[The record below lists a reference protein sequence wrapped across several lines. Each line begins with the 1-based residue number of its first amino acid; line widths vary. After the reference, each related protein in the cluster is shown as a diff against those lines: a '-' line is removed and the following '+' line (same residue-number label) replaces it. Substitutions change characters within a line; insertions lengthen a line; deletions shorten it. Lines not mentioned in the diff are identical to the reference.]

1 VSIAALLVDQE
12 EFEPIHCSEEVLEG
26 LLRTRGHHLFP
37 GFTYFDFRPPIPS
50 VTGTRHP
57 DGVLLATGFDRWWVV
72 EVEVHRHSV
81 TDHIE
86 PQLSAL
92 RDGLYG
98 PEAFRYLDRH
108 EGFLASDYI
117 SLDLWQPSFLLIVDE
132 ATAEIRAA
140 ASRCEFAVI
149 ECAVFRS
156 RLNRYAVAVNGDRPR
171 RDVRPIPAGVDVSVH
186 DEAGVCLLR
195 PLLEVAIPDAVP
207 DEIVVGDR
215 AVQKRLT
222 ADQTSI
228 AVPLAAV
235 EIALL
240 LGSPAPYRLTFDGHL
255 LSLSIDDAGP
265 SANPGGSS

>member
-1 VSIAALLVDQE
+1 VSIASLLVEGE

-26 LLRTRGHHLFP
+26 LLRTRGSHMFP
-37 GFTYFDFRPPIPS
+37 GFSYFDFRPPIPS

-57 DGVLLATGFDRWWVV
+57 DGALLASGFDRWWVV
-72 EVEVHRHSV
+72 EVEVHGHSV

-98 PEAFRYLDRH
+98 PAAFNYLSRH
-108 EGFLASDYI
+108 DGFVPGDYPG
-117 SLDLWQPSFLLIVDE
+117 LDLWQPSFLLIVDE

-156 RLNRYAVAVNGDRPR
+156 RLNRYAIAVNGDRPR
-171 RDVRPIPAGVDVSVH
+171 RDVRPIPAGVDVAVQ

-195 PLLEVAIPDAVP
+195 PLLDVPMPDAVP
-207 DEIVVGDR
+207 DEILVGDR
-215 AVQKRLT
+215 AVRKRLT
-222 ADQTSI
+222 ADHKHI
-228 AVPLAAV
+228 ALPLAAT
-235 EIALL
+235 EIAAL
-240 LGSPAPYRLTFDGHL
+240 LGSDSPYRLTFDGQL
-255 LSLSIDDAGP
+255 LALSTGEPGP
-265 SANPGGSS
+265 PAKPGGNP